1 MDLVDKI
8 IKEWSWRCAKGYPQ
22 LDSEEDL
29 RILEGLFNIN
39 LTEASL
45 RTNTEIVKEEEES
58 EITVDTL
65 MDLLKTRKDDLPP
78 EFLKKLY
85 TQVMNKGKK
94 LTTQLI
100 DILRSKGMEE
110 AQEVILSITD
120 RFHIEEKLLSY
131 LGTDNKPGIATLQAN
146 SGGNLVELLTRETG
160 LPQSFID
167 ALVSYS
173 AFKDGKGV
181 GKVEYALA
189 LLGKGGRRKKIGDV
203 EIEGTYIEI
212 KADAARLGKREDSLK
227 NLYDTLQQ
235 ITQIASQS
243 RENLESYIK
252 RIASANISPDALSA
266 VVGALNKEFQGT
278 FEDVDITNSSEV
290 RSALFTWYVN
300 IFYATEPS
308 DLILLYMGNNYK
320 VFTPE
325 EFRAAVLSGEVKFT
339 SSFSQSNKAP
349 QLSGF

>member
-45 RTNTEIVKEEEES
+45 RTDTEIVKEEEES
-58 EITVDTL
+58 EITVDAL
-65 MDLLKTRKDDLPP
+65 MNLLKARKDDLPA

-100 DILRSKGMEE
+100 DILRNKGMEE
-110 AQEVILSITD
+110 AQEVVLSITD
-120 RFHIEEKLLSY
+120 RFHVEEKLLSY
-131 LGTDNKPGIATLQAN
+131 LGTDNKPDIATLRAN
-146 SGGNLVELLTRETG
+146 SGGSLVELLTNETG
-160 LPQSFID
+160 LPQPFID

>member
-45 RTNTEIVKEEEES
+45 RTDTEIVKEEEES
-58 EITVDTL
+58 EITVDAL
-65 MDLLKTRKDDLPP
+65 IDILQSRKDSLPP

-85 TQVMNKGKK
+85 TQVMTKGKK
-94 LTTQLI
+94 LTTKLI
-100 DILRSKGMEE
+100 DVLSEKGMEE
-110 AQEVILSITD
+110 AKEVVLSITD
-120 RFHIEEKLLSY
+120 RFHVEEKLLKY
-131 LGTDNKPGIATLQAN
+131 LETGNKPGIATLQAN
-146 SGGNLVELLTRETG
+146 SGGSLVELLTKETG
-160 LPQSFID
+160 LPQPFID

-173 AFKDGKGV
+173 AAKDSKGV

-189 LLGKGGRRKKIGDV
+189 LLGKSGRKRNIGDV
-203 EIEGTYIEI
+203 EVEGTSIEV

-227 NLYDTLQQ
+227 NLYSTLQQ

-243 RENLESYIK
+243 RENLEGYIK
-252 RIASANISPDALSA
+252 KIASANISPDALSA
-266 VVGALNKEFQGT
+266 VKGALNKEFKGT
-278 FEDVDITNSSEV
+278 FEDVDISNSAEV
-290 RSALFTWYVN
+290 RTALFTWYVN
-300 IFYATEPS
+300 VFYATEPS

-320 VFTPE
+320 IFTPE
-325 EFRAAVLSGEVKFT
+325 EFRTAVLSGEIKF
-339 SSFSQSNKAP
+339 SNSFSQSNKAP
-349 QLSGF
+349 QVSGF